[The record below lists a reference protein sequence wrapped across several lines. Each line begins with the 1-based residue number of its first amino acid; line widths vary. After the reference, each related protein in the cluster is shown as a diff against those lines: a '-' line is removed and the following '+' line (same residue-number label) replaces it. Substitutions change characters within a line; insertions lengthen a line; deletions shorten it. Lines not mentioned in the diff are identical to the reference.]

1 MPKKTI
7 QRFLPNPRKIA
18 SSKAVQMFGAVAQQ
32 ANLWHLNRRS
42 ASRAFAI
49 GVFVAFLPIP
59 MQMAVAAALAIYFR
73 ANLPLSVALVW
84 ISNPITMPPIFYAA
98 YQLGAFILGRNTEP
112 FLFELSWA
120 WFMASLGSV
129 APAFILG
136 CILLGSLASI
146 ASFITI
152 RILWR
157 QAAIK
162 AWRERQR
169 ERAMRRAQ
177 SETDASKSGK

>member
-18 SSKAVQMFGAVAQQ
+18 GSKAVMMFGSVAQQ

-49 GVFVAFLPIP
+49 GLFVAFLPIP
-59 MQMAVAAALAIYFR
+59 MQMVVAAALAIFFR

-84 ISNPITMPPIFYAA
+84 ISNPITMPAMFYAS
-98 YQLGAFILGRNTEP
+98 YQVGAFVLGRSREP

-136 CILLGSLASI
+136 CILLGGITSI

-152 RILWR
+152 RVLWR

-169 ERAMRRAQ
+169 ERAQRRAEQ
-177 SETDASKSGK
+177 RR

>member
-1 MPKKTI
+1 MPKKFI
-7 QRFLPNPRKIA
+7 QRLLPNPRKLA
-18 SSKAVQMFGAVAQQ
+18 SSKAVRMFGSVGQQ

-49 GVFVAFLPIP
+49 GLFIAFLPIP
-59 MQMAVAAALAIYFR
+59 MQMVVAASLAIYFR

-84 ISNPITMPPIFYAA
+84 ISNPVTMPPLFYTS
-98 YQLGAFILGRNTEP
+98 YKIGAFVLGRRAEP
-112 FLFELSWA
+112 FLFEPSLA

-129 APAFILG
+129 APPFLLG
-136 CILLGSLASI
+136 CLILGSLASV
-146 ASFITI
+146 SGFLTI

-157 QAAIK
+157 QAAVK

-169 ERAMRRAQ
+169 ERAERRKN
-177 SETDASKSGK
+177 SKLGG

>member
-1 MPKKTI
+1 MPKKLI

-18 SSKAVQMFGAVAQQ
+18 NSKAVRVFGSLGQQ

-49 GVFVAFLPIP
+49 GLFVAFLPIP
-59 MQMAVAAALAIYFR
+59 MQMMVAAALAILFR

-84 ISNPITMPPIFYAA
+84 ISNPITMPALFYAS
-98 YQLGAFILGRNTEP
+98 YQLGAFLLGRRTEP
-112 FLFELSWA
+112 FLFEPSLA

-129 APAFILG
+129 GPAFILG
-136 CILLGSLASI
+136 CVVLGILAGLTG
-146 ASFITI
+146 FITI

-169 ERAMRRAQ
+169 ERAAKRNSQ
-177 SETDASKSGK
+177 

>member
-18 SSKAVQMFGAVAQQ
+18 NSKAVQVFGSVGQQ

-49 GVFVAFLPIP
+49 GLFVAFLPIP
-59 MQMAVAAALAIYFR
+59 MQMVVSAALAIYFR

-84 ISNPITMPPIFYAA
+84 ISNPITMPAMFYAS
-98 YQLGAFILGRNTEP
+98 YQFGAFVLGRSTEP

-136 CILLGSLASI
+136 CLLLGSLAAI
-146 ASFITI
+146 TSFITI
-152 RILWR
+152 RVLWR

-162 AWRERQR
+162 AWRERQK
-169 ERAMRRAQ
+169 ERAAKRA
-177 SETDASKSGK
+177 KR

>member
-1 MPKKTI
+1 MPKKLI

-18 SSKAVQMFGAVAQQ
+18 ASKAVRMFGSVAQQ

-49 GVFVAFLPIP
+49 GLFVAFLPIP
-59 MQMAVAAALAIYFR
+59 MQMVVAAALAIYFK

-84 ISNPITMPPIFYAA
+84 ISNPITMPALFYASYEA
-98 YQLGAFILGRNTEP
+98 GAFVLGRNTEP

-120 WFMASLGSV
+120 WFMASLGSA

-136 CILLGSLASI
+136 CILLGGLASI
-146 ASFITI
+146 TSFVTI

-169 ERAMRRAQ
+169 ERARKRKEAR
-177 SETDASKSGK
+177 SE